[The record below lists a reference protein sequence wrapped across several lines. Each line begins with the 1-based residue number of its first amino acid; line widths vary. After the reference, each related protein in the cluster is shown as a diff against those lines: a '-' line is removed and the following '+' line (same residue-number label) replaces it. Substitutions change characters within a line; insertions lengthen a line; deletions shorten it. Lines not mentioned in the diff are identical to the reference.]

1 MIGSFLEFFFFLS
14 ISLFFYLMIQD
25 GLLSLSIDLS
35 LPKNDTPKVSIVFSR
50 FNHYLSIQEMNLHRT
65 LGTAAW
71 NTKSVIGKASEFVAV
86 TIIDTTFDGLPGDF
100 SNAKSIFKPLL

>member
-1 MIGSFLEFFFFLS
+1 M
-14 ISLFFYLMIQD
+14 MTIQ
-25 GLLSLSIDLS
+25 S
-35 LPKNDTPKVSIVFSR
+35 LPKLTRNER
-50 FNHYLSIQEMNLHRT
+50 ART

-86 TIIDTTFDGLPGDF
+86 TIIDTTFDGLPGAF

>member
-1 MIGSFLEFFFFLS
+1 
-14 ISLFFYLMIQD
+14 
-25 GLLSLSIDLS
+25 
-35 LPKNDTPKVSIVFSR
+35 
-50 FNHYLSIQEMNLHRT
+50 MNLHRT

-100 SNAKSIFKPLL
+100 SNAKSIFKPLLWNAVIGGIPADKKAKENYVTRNVP